1 MSDTNGKSKEVYIRA
16 SSLAESDGES
26 DSSSSSDY
34 ESARQSL
41 SPLGQAQLL
50 AARSISE
57 YQQISRTL
65 LAKDALL
72 LDFACGT
79 GALSQ
84 RLAAR
89 VDNILGIDVDAGA
102 VQQFNTRARNQ
113 GIDEDEMCAIH
124 CDILTEESLVRGK
137 AWFGKVDVVA
147 SAMAFHH
154 LQDIAAVTKILVDR
168 FLKVDGWI
176 AVVDLMHTPYTS
188 AIFANAKKPTAS
200 NPDKSRYSHNHLHRH
215 AHHVGGI
222 KAEDIRRAFECAGLD
237 CVDIIEHI
245 FDISVMVPRRLLSE
259 EHSSNEVGSSSKGQ
273 GLSAIPDSGKVEVL
287 LPFLLAIGKKL

>member
-1 MSDTNGKSKEVYIRA
+1 MSDPNGKGKEIYV
-16 SSLAESDGES
+16 SSLAEYDSDS

-41 SPLGQAQLL
+41 SPFAQAQLL

-57 YQQISRTL
+57 YQQISSTL
-65 LAKDALL
+65 LAKDAIL

-79 GALSQ
+79 GPLSQ
-84 RLAAR
+84 RLASR
-89 VDNILGIDVDAGA
+89 VDSILGIDVDAAA

-113 GIDEDEMCAIH
+113 GIAEDEMCAIH

-147 SAMAFHH
+147 SAMGYHH
-154 LQDIAAVTKILVDR
+154 LQDMAAATKILVDR

-188 AIFANAKKPTAS
+188 AIFANAKKATARHLDQS
-200 NPDKSRYSHNHLHRH
+200 GHGHDHLHH
-215 AHHVGGI
+215 HSHHVGGI
-222 KAEDIRRAFECAGLD
+222 KTEDIRRAFMSAGLD
-237 CVDIIEHI
+237 CVDIFEHV
-245 FDISVMVPRRLLSE
+245 FDISVMVPRRLLPE
-259 EHSSNEVGSSSKGQ
+259 DYSSNEAGSSSSGHT
-273 GLSAIPDSGKVEVL
+273 LSAIPDGGKVEVL
-287 LPFLLAIGKKL
+287 LPFLFAVGKKL